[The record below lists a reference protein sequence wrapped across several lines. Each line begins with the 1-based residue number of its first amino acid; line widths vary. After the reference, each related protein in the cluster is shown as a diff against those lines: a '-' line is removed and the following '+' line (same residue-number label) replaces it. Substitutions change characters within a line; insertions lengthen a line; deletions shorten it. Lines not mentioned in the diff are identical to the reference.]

1 MSLSGVILK
10 EMLSSTKTKRSL
22 TKLLADGLLKT
33 FIDNLIVVQGGLASS
48 KNCQL
53 SDEVQT
59 HSYEEADTLI
69 PLHVIDTLRNG
80 LPKIVDVHCGD
91 TDIKNLADGLSCPW

>member
-33 FIDNLIVVQGGLASS
+33 FIGNLIVV
-48 KNCQL
+48 
-53 SDEVQT
+53 
-59 HSYEEADTLI
+59 
-69 PLHVIDTLRNG
+69 
-80 LPKIVDVHCGD
+80 
-91 TDIKNLADGLSCPW
+91 